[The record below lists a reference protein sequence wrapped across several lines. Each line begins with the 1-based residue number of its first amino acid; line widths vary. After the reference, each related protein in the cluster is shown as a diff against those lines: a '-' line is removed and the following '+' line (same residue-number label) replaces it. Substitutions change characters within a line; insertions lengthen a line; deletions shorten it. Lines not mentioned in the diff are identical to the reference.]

1 VSPVSSS
8 STARSPITAIR
19 FCVSLVFVSLS
30 LIPLVGGGGDSSRF
44 KTVFQPLLDGLP
56 QNVLN
61 VTVGALQLITFAGTF
76 GGLLALVVTKRFSQL
91 WRIVL
96 AGTITVVALVG
107 LHAVVGQDIL
117 FLGKPGPGAYGP
129 GAAFP
134 TTEGLAALCAAILVV
149 SPWWAVRWR
158 RVARFVLL
166 CAVAARI
173 GSALAD
179 PATILTGLLIG
190 AASSALTNL
199 LLGVPNNRPNVES
212 VSRVLN
218 EFGYELLGVHPI
230 AEPDFR
236 GLATFA
242 ADLRSGGRLFVK
254 VQGREYD
261 AALLPQR
268 IYRTLRFRELGDNRP
283 FVSVRHRVE
292 HEALCALKAH
302 DDGVPTLRLRVVS
315 QFPNDAML
323 IAFDSPGLRSINELG
338 PEERT
343 PELLNNA
350 WKMVA
355 ALRKSHIVHH
365 RLSGEYVRVD
375 EHLKVFVVDFSAA
388 ELGASPRAMAGDAAE
403 VLAVTASAIGVET
416 AVQAAVDAIGLEAV
430 ASTLPRLQPLAL
442 SKSTRAAVKQAHCLD
457 ALKEEIQRVTG
468 APPIAPADLQRI
480 KPRTLITITMAAL
493 GLWALLP
500 QILGAGDVWAQ
511 TRTANWS
518 WAGAAV
524 AMSLFTYL
532 GAAIALDG
540 SLPDHLP
547 FAPNL
552 GVQFATSFVGVAAPG
567 GSLALTAR
575 FLQRR
580 GVDPAQ
586 SVAAVGVD
594 TVAGVVVH
602 FLLMGAFVAWAGT
615 SGLSSFELPSPDVFL
630 IAAGCIGGLVILAV
644 LIPKVRATI
653 FAHVV
658 PGIRRGAL
666 GIAQT
671 ARHPTNLLSLFG
683 GSAAVTLGY
692 ILALQ
697 ASVAAF
703 GVGPSFTSVALVYLV
718 GSLVFAA
725 APTPG
730 GIGAVEATL
739 AAGLSSAGMR
749 TDTAIGAVLLF
760 RVATFWLPLIPGWF
774 AFTALQRTGNV

>member
-1 VSPVSSS
+1 M
-8 STARSPITAIR
+8 
-19 FCVSLVFVSLS
+19 
-30 LIPLVGGGGDSSRF
+30 F
-44 KTVFQPLLDGLP
+44 KPLLDGLP
-56 QNVLN
+56 QNLLN

-76 GGLLALVVTKRFSQL
+76 AGFLALIVTKRFSQFG
-91 WRIVL
+91 RAVL
-96 AGTITVVALVG
+96 AAVL
-107 LHAVVGQDIL
+107 AVVSLFALQALIGREVL
-117 FLGKPGPGAYGP
+117 FLGRPGPGAYGP

-134 TTEGLAALCAAILVV
+134 TTEGLAALCAAVLVV
-149 SPWWAVRWR
+149 SPWWAAHWR
-158 RVARFVLL
+158 RVARTVVL
-166 CAVAARI
+166 CAVAARV

-179 PATILTGLLIG
+179 PATVMTALLL
-190 AASSALTNL
+190 AVASSALTNL

-212 VSRVLN
+212 VSQVLT
-218 EFGYELLGVHPI
+218 EFGYELLAVHPI
-230 AEPDFR
+230 TEPDFR
-236 GLATFA
+236 GLATFS
-242 ADLRSGGRLFVK
+242 ADLKTGGRMFVK

-261 AALLPQR
+261 AALLPLR

-302 DDGVPTLRLRVVS
+302 DDGVPALRLRVVS
-315 QFPNDAML
+315 PFPNDAML
-323 IAFDSPGLRSINELG
+323 IAFDSPGLRSINELD
-338 PEERT
+338 PQERT
-343 PELLNNA
+343 PQLLTNA

-375 EHLKVFVVDFSAA
+375 EDLNVFVVDFSAA
-388 ELGASPRAMAGDAAE
+388 ELGASDRAMAGDAAE
-403 VLAVTASAIGVET
+403 VLAVTAAALGVET
-416 AVQAAVDAIGLEAV
+416 AVRAAVEAIGLDGV

-518 WAGAAV
+518 WAAVAV
-524 AMSLFTYL
+524 AMSLVTYF
-532 GAAIALDG
+532 GAAVALDG

-547 FAPNL
+547 FTPNL

-602 FLLMGAFVAWAGT
+602 FLLVGAFVAWAGT
-615 SGLSSFELPSPDVFL
+615 SGLKSFDLPSSDVFL
-630 IAAGCIGGLVILAV
+630 IGAACIGATVLLAV
-644 LIPKVRATI
+644 LIPRVRAKI
-653 FAHVV
+653 LAHVV

-683 GSAAVTLGY
+683 GSAVVTLGY

-718 GSLVFAA
+718 GSVVFAA

-760 RVATFWLPLIPGWF
+760 RIATFWLPLVPGWF